1 MVVKAGY
8 DAIMYLVLMTTYWIT
23 TVIALLLSKVI
34 NMETLQNE
42 LGTTKTAHMHLY
54 NVSME
59 P

>member
-8 DAIMYLVLMTTYWIT
+8 DAIMCSVLMTMYWIT
-23 TVIALLLSKVI
+23 TVSALLLSKVI
-34 NMETLQNE
+34 NLETLQNE
-42 LGTTKTAHMHLY
+42 LGTKKTTHMHLH